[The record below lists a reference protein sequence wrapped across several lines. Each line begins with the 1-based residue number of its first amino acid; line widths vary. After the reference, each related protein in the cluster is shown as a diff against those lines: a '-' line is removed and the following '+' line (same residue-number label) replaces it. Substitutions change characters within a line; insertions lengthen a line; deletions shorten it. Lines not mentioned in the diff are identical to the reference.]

1 LVAPAGQPRHPH
13 YVATTGDA
21 SILDE
26 SVPFLAAR
34 PLEAGEAEAFL
45 VPEPSGESAD
55 LYEHCCRALD
65 RAMTVGAHG
74 LPLFGAGDWNDGM
87 NRVGAGGKGESVWMA
102 MFLHSVIGDF
112 LPLCEARAD
121 GERAACYRRYRDDM
135 RTAVNRSAWDG
146 DWYLRGFYDD
156 GEPLGTHAGD
166 ECRIDALVQ
175 SWAVLSGI
183 APADR
188 ARRAM
193 AAVEE
198 HLISEEDGLIRLL
211 TPPFDRTRND
221 PGYIRGYVPGVRENG
236 GQYTHAALWVVRAMA
251 AAGRRD
257 RVAALLDLLNP
268 IRHAADRERADT
280 YRVEPYVVAADV
292 YGEPP
297 HVGRGGWTWYTG
309 AAGWMHRIAV
319 ESLLGVQ
326 RLNGRRLRVRPCI
339 PDEWPEYRVDVRVPG
354 GETSCEIRVTNPH
367 GTTAAVTAAQLD
379 GRPVPVAG
387 GAVEVELAD
396 DGAVHRLEVEMGP
409 DAGVRS

>member
-1 LVAPAGQPRHPH
+1 
-13 YVATTGDA
+13 
-21 SILDE
+21 
-26 SVPFLAAR
+26 
-34 PLEAGEAEAFL
+34 
-45 VPEPSGESAD
+45 
-55 LYEHCCRALD
+55 
-65 RAMTVGAHG
+65 
-74 LPLFGAGDWNDGM
+74 
-87 NRVGAGGKGESVWMA
+87 
-102 MFLHSVIGDF
+102 
-112 LPLCEARAD
+112 
-121 GERAACYRRYRDDM
+121 
-135 RTAVNRSAWDG
+135 
-146 DWYLRGFYDD
+146 
-156 GEPLGTHAGD
+156 
-166 ECRIDALVQ
+166 
-175 SWAVLSGI
+175 
-183 APADR
+183 
-188 ARRAM
+188 M

-268 IRHAADRERADT
+268 IRRADCRERADT

-326 RLNGRRLRVRPCI
+326 RLNGRRLRIRPCV
-339 PDEWPEYRVDVRVPG
+339 PDDWPEYVVDVRLPG
-354 GETSCEIRVTNPH
+354 GETRCEIRVTNPR
-367 GTTAAVTAAQLD
+367 GTAAAVVVARLD
-379 GRPVPVAG
+379 GRPVAVAG

-396 DGAVHRLEVEMGP
+396 DGAVHRLDVELGP
-409 DAGVRS
+409 DTEVRS